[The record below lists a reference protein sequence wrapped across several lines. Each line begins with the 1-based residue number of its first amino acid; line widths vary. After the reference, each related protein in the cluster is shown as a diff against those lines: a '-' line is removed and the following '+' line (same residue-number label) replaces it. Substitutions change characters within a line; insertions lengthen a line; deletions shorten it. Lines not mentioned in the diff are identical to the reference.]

1 MPPAQIDSPRIILE
15 QIKPK
20 DSGRMDQSKIE
31 KLQNVK
37 DVANTLGV
45 GISTVW
51 LMAKEHRFPAPL
63 KISKGATR
71 WKQSEVQAFIN
82 GTWNG

>member
-1 MPPAQIDSPRIILE
+1 
-15 QIKPK
+15 
-20 DSGRMDQSKIE
+20 MDQSKIE
-31 KLQNVK
+31 KLQSVK
-37 DVANTLGV
+37 DVASTLDIGV
-45 GISTVW
+45 STVW
-51 LMAKEHRFPAPL
+51 LMVKEHRFPAPL